1 MIKVIKPK
9 PLQKGDSVAIIAPAS
24 PSDKNLID
32 KCITSLNELG
42 LKVVVG
48 ESCLSEHGFLSGT
61 DDIRANDINCMFAD
75 KNIKGIFA
83 LRGGYGCARLLNLID
98 FKLIK
103 KNPKIFVGYSDIT
116 ALHIAINQ
124 KSKLITYHGP
134 MISTELIK
142 GLDEYSADYY
152 KKFIFGYEK
161 VEELVNPEEDN
172 LEIINTGIATGQ
184 LVGGNLS
191 LICSS
196 LGTKYEI
203 NTKNKILFLE
213 EVEEVPYKVDRM
225 LNHLKQSG
233 KLKEANGIILG
244 AFTNCIAPNNKKS
257 LSLQEVFN
265 EVILPLKKPTISNLS
280 CGHCLPTLTLP
291 LGEKVLLDANNKKI
305 KILE

>member
-1 MIKVIKPK
+1 MIRPK
-9 PLQKGDSVAIIAPAS
+9 PLQKGDKVAIIAPAS

-32 KCITSLNELG
+32 KCIASLNELG
-42 LKVVVG
+42 LKVVIG

-83 LRGGYGCARLLNLID
+83 LRGGYGCARLLDLID

-103 KNPKIFVGYSDIT
+103 KNPKIFIGYSDIT

-142 GLDEYSADYY
+142 GLDEYSAEYY
-152 KKFIFGYEK
+152 KKFIFEHEK
-161 VEELVNPEEDN
+161 IEDLLNPEGN
-172 LEIINTGIATGQ
+172 SLEIINNGIASGE
-184 LVGGNLS
+184 LIGGNLS

-213 EVEEVPYKVDRM
+213 EVDEVPYKVDRM
-225 LNHLKQSG
+225 LTHLKQSG

-265 EVILPLKKPTISNLS
+265 DIILPLKKPTISNLA

-305 KILE
+305 KILK

>member
-1 MIKVIKPK
+1 MIRPK
-9 PLQKGDSVAIIAPAS
+9 PLQKGDKVAIIAPAS

-32 KCITSLNELG
+32 KCIASLNELG
-42 LKVVVG
+42 LKVVIG

-83 LRGGYGCARLLNLID
+83 LRGGYGCARLLDLID

-103 KNPKIFVGYSDIT
+103 KNPKIFIGYSDIT

-152 KKFIFGYEK
+152 KKFIFEHEK
-161 VEELVNPEEDN
+161 IEDLLNPEGN
-172 LEIINTGIATGQ
+172 SLEIINNGIASGE
-184 LVGGNLS
+184 LIGGNLS

-213 EVEEVPYKVDRM
+213 EVDEVPYKVDRM
-225 LNHLKQSG
+225 LTHLKQSG

-265 EVILPLKKPTISNLS
+265 EIILPLKKPTISNLA

-291 LGEKVLLDANNKKI
+291 LGEKVLLDANNKKF
-305 KILE
+305 KILK

>member
-1 MIKVIKPK
+1 MIRPK
-9 PLQKGDSVAIIAPAS
+9 PLQKGDKVAIIAPAS

-32 KCITSLNELG
+32 KCIASLNELG
-42 LKVVVG
+42 LKVVIG

-83 LRGGYGCARLLNLID
+83 LRGGYGCARLLDLID

-103 KNPKIFVGYSDIT
+103 KNPKIFIGYSDIT

-142 GLDEYSADYY
+142 GLDEYSAEYY
-152 KKFIFGYEK
+152 KKFIFEHEK
-161 VEELVNPEEDN
+161 IEELLNPEGN
-172 LEIINTGIATGQ
+172 SLEIINNGIASGE
-184 LVGGNLS
+184 LIGGNLS

-213 EVEEVPYKVDRM
+213 EVDEVPYKVDRM
-225 LNHLKQSG
+225 LTHLKQSG

-265 EVILPLKKPTISNLS
+265 EIILPLKKPTISNLA

-305 KILE
+305 KILK

>member
-1 MIKVIKPK
+1 MIKPK
-9 PLQKGDSVAIIAPAS
+9 ALQKGDRVAIISPAS
-24 PSDKNLID
+24 PSDKSLID
-32 KCITSLNELG
+32 EYIGSLNKLG
-42 LKVVVG
+42 LKVIVG

-83 LRGGYGCARLLNLID
+83 LRGGYGCARLLDLID

-103 KNPKIFVGYSDIT
+103 KNPKIFIGYSDIT

-152 KKFIFGYEK
+152 KKFIFGYDK
-161 VEELVNPEEDN
+161 VDELFNPEGYN
-172 LEIINTGIATGQ
+172 LEIINPGIASGE
-184 LVGGNLS
+184 LIGGNLS

-213 EVEEVPYKVDRM
+213 EVEEVPYKIDRM
-225 LNHLKQSG
+225 LTQLKQSG
-233 KLKEANGIILG
+233 KLKDANGIILG
-244 AFTNCIAPNNKKS
+244 SFTNCIAPNNKKS
-257 LSLQEVFN
+257 LSLQEVFK
-265 EVILPLKKPTISNLS
+265 EIILPLKKPTISNLA

-291 LGEKVLLDANNKKI
+291 LGTKIFLDANNKKI
-305 KILE
+305 KFIE

>member
-1 MIKVIKPK
+1 MIKPK

-152 KKFIFGYEK
+152 KKFIFGNEK
-161 VEELVNPEEDN
+161 VEELFNPEGN
-172 LEIINTGIATGQ
+172 TLEVINNGIASGQ
-184 LVGGNLS
+184 LTGGNLS

-225 LNHLKQSG
+225 LTHLKQSG

-265 EVILPLKKPTISNLS
+265 EIILPLKKPTISNLA

-291 LGEKVLLDANNKKI
+291 LGAKVLLDANNKKI

>member
-1 MIKVIKPK
+1 MIRPK
-9 PLQKGDSVAIIAPAS
+9 PLQKGDKVAIIAPAS

-32 KCITSLNELG
+32 KCIASLNELG
-42 LKVVVG
+42 LKVVIG

-83 LRGGYGCARLLNLID
+83 LRGGYGCARLLDLID

-103 KNPKIFVGYSDIT
+103 KNPKIFIGYSDIT

-142 GLDEYSADYY
+142 GLDEYSAEYY
-152 KKFIFGYEK
+152 KKFIFEHEK
-161 VEELVNPEEDN
+161 IEDLLNPEGN
-172 LEIINTGIATGQ
+172 SLEIINNGIASGE
-184 LVGGNLS
+184 LIGGNLS

-213 EVEEVPYKVDRM
+213 EVDEVPYKVDRM
-225 LNHLKQSG
+225 LTHLKQSG

-265 EVILPLKKPTISNLS
+265 EIILPLKKPTISNLA

-305 KILE
+305 KILK

>member
-1 MIKVIKPK
+1 MIKPK
-9 PLQKGDSVAIIAPAS
+9 PLHQGDSVAIIAPAS
-24 PSDKNLID
+24 PCDKKLID
-32 KCITSLNELG
+32 KCIASLNELG
-42 LKVVVG
+42 LKVVIG
-48 ESCLSEHGFLSGT
+48 ESCISEHGFLSGT

-83 LRGGYGCARLLNLID
+83 LRGGYGCARLLDLLD

-103 KNPKIFVGYSDIT
+103 KNPKIFIGYSDIT

-152 KKFIFGYEK
+152 KKFIFGNEK
-161 VEELVNPEEDN
+161 VEELFNPEGN
-172 LEIINTGIATGQ
+172 TLEVINNGIASGQ
-184 LVGGNLS
+184 LTGGNLS

-225 LNHLKQSG
+225 LTHLKQSG
-233 KLKEANGIILG
+233 KLKDVNGIILG

-265 EVILPLKKPTISNLS
+265 EIILPLKKPTISNLV

-291 LGEKVLLDANNKKI
+291 LGEKVLLDANNKKV

>member
-1 MIKVIKPK
+1 MIKPK

-42 LKVVVG
+42 LNVVVG

-61 DDIRANDINCMFAD
+61 DDIRAKDINCMFSN

-152 KKFIFGYEK
+152 QKFIFGYEK
-161 VEELVNPEEDN
+161 VEELFNPEGDN

-191 LICSS
+191 SICSS

-213 EVEEVPYKVDRM
+213 EIEEVPYKVDRM
-225 LNHLKQSG
+225 LTHLKQSG
-233 KLKEANGIILG
+233 KLKDVNGIILG

-265 EVILPLKKPTISNLS
+265 EIILPLKKPTISNLV

-291 LGEKVLLDANNKKI
+291 LGAKVLLDATNKKI

>member
-1 MIKVIKPK
+1 MIKPK
-9 PLQKGDSVAIIAPAS
+9 PLQQGDSVAIIAPAS
-24 PSDKNLID
+24 PADKNLID
-32 KCITSLNELG
+32 KCISSLNELG

-83 LRGGYGCARLLNLID
+83 LRGGYGCARLLDLID
-98 FKLIK
+98 FKIIK
-103 KNPKIFVGYSDIT
+103 KNPKIFIGYSDIT

-152 KKFIFGYEK
+152 KKFIFGHEE
-161 VEELVNPEEDN
+161 VEELFNPKGDN
-172 LEIINTGIATGQ
+172 LEVINSGIASGQ
-184 LVGGNLS
+184 LIGGNLS

-213 EVEEVPYKVDRM
+213 EVEEVPYKIDRM
-225 LNHLKQSG
+225 LTHLKQSG
-233 KLKEANGIILG
+233 KLKDANGIILG

-265 EVILPLKKPTISNLS
+265 EIIFPLKKPTISNLV

-291 LGEKVLLDANNKKI
+291 LGAKVLLDANNKKI

>member
-1 MIKVIKPK
+1 MIKPK
-9 PLQKGDSVAIIAPAS
+9 PLQQGDSVAIIAPAS
-24 PSDKNLID
+24 PTDKNLIV
-32 KCITSLNELG
+32 KCVDSLNQLG

-142 GLDEYSADYY
+142 GLDEYSANYY
-152 KKFIFGYEK
+152 KKFFFENDI
-161 VEELVNPEEDN
+161 VEELFYPEEDN
-172 LEIINTGIATGQ
+172 LEIINNGISSGQ
-184 LVGGNLS
+184 LIGGNLS

-213 EVEEVPYKVDRM
+213 EVEEVPYKIDRM
-225 LNHLKQSG
+225 LTQLKQSG
-233 KLKEANGIILG
+233 KLKDANGIILG
-244 AFTNCIAPNNKKS
+244 SFTNCIAPNNKKS

-265 EVILPLKKPTISNLS
+265 EIISPLKKPTISNLV

-291 LGEKVLLDANNKKI
+291 LGSKILLDANNKKI

>member
-1 MIKVIKPK
+1 MIKMIRPK
-9 PLQKGDSVAIIAPAS
+9 PLQKGDKVAIIAPAS

-32 KCITSLNELG
+32 KCIASLNELG
-42 LKVVVG
+42 LKVVIG

-83 LRGGYGCARLLNLID
+83 LRGGYGCARLLDLID

-103 KNPKIFVGYSDIT
+103 KNPKIFIGYSDIT

-142 GLDEYSADYY
+142 GLDEYSAEYY
-152 KKFIFGYEK
+152 KKFIFEHEK
-161 VEELVNPEEDN
+161 IEDLLNPEGN
-172 LEIINTGIATGQ
+172 SLEIINNGIASGE
-184 LVGGNLS
+184 LIGGNLS

-213 EVEEVPYKVDRM
+213 EVDEVPYKVDRM
-225 LNHLKQSG
+225 LTHLKQSG

-265 EVILPLKKPTISNLS
+265 EIILPLKKPTISNLA

-305 KILE
+305 KILK

>member
-1 MIKVIKPK
+1 MIRPK
-9 PLQKGDSVAIIAPAS
+9 PLQKGDKVAIIAPAS

-32 KCITSLNELG
+32 KCIASLNELG
-42 LKVVVG
+42 LKVVIG

-83 LRGGYGCARLLNLID
+83 LRGGYGCARLLDLID

-103 KNPKIFVGYSDIT
+103 KNPKIFIGYSDIT

-152 KKFIFGYEK
+152 KKFIFEHEK
-161 VEELVNPEEDN
+161 IEDLLNPEGN
-172 LEIINTGIATGQ
+172 SLEIINNGIASGE
-184 LVGGNLS
+184 LIGGNLS

-213 EVEEVPYKVDRM
+213 EVDEVPYKVDRM
-225 LNHLKQSG
+225 LTHLKQSG

-265 EVILPLKKPTISNLS
+265 EIILPLKKPTISNLA

-305 KILE
+305 KILK

>member
-1 MIKVIKPK
+1 MIRPK
-9 PLQKGDSVAIIAPAS
+9 PLQKGDKVAIIAPAS

-32 KCITSLNELG
+32 KCIASLNELG
-42 LKVVVG
+42 LKVVIG

-83 LRGGYGCARLLNLID
+83 LRGGYGCARLLDLID

-103 KNPKIFVGYSDIT
+103 KNPKIFIGYSDIT

-152 KKFIFGYEK
+152 KKFIFEHEK
-161 VEELVNPEEDN
+161 IEELLNPEGN
-172 LEIINTGIATGQ
+172 SLEIINNGIASGE
-184 LVGGNLS
+184 LIGGNLS

-213 EVEEVPYKVDRM
+213 EVDEVPYKVDRM
-225 LNHLKQSG
+225 LTHLKQSG
-233 KLKEANGIILG
+233 KLKESNGIILG
-244 AFTNCIAPNNKKS
+244 AFTNCISPNNKKS

-265 EVILPLKKPTISNLS
+265 EIILPLKKPTISNLA

-305 KILE
+305 KILK

>member
-1 MIKVIKPK
+1 MIKPK
-9 PLQKGDSVAIIAPAS
+9 ALQKGDRVAIISPAS
-24 PSDKNLID
+24 PSDKSLID
-32 KCITSLNELG
+32 EYIGSLNKLG
-42 LKVVVG
+42 LKVIVG

-83 LRGGYGCARLLNLID
+83 LRGGYGCARLLDLID

-103 KNPKIFVGYSDIT
+103 KNPKIFIGYSDIT

-152 KKFIFGYEK
+152 KKFIFGYDK
-161 VEELVNPEEDN
+161 VDELFNPEGYN
-172 LEIINTGIATGQ
+172 LEIINPGIASGE
-184 LVGGNLS
+184 LIGGNLS

-203 NTKNKILFLE
+203 NTKNKILFLVFISYLVPKE
-213 EVEEVPYKVDRM
+213 EQINDKFPPISSPLAIPGLIISRLYPSG
-225 LNHLKQSG
+225 LNSSS
-233 KLKEANGIILG
+233 
-244 AFTNCIAPNNKKS
+244 T
-257 LSLQEVFN
+257 LS
-265 EVILPLKKPTISNLS
+265 
-280 CGHCLPTLTLP
+280 
-291 LGEKVLLDANNKKI
+291 
-305 KILE
+305 

>member
-1 MIKVIKPK
+1 MIKPK
-9 PLQKGDSVAIIAPAS
+9 ALQKGDSVAIISPAS
-24 PSDKNLID
+24 PSDKSLID
-32 KCITSLNELG
+32 EYISSLNKLG
-42 LKVVVG
+42 LKVIVG

-83 LRGGYGCARLLNLID
+83 LRGGYGCARLLDLID
-98 FKLIK
+98 FKIIK
-103 KNPKIFVGYSDIT
+103 KNPKIFIGYSDIT

-152 KKFIFGYEK
+152 KKFIFGYDK
-161 VEELVNPEEDN
+161 VDELFNPEGYN
-172 LEIINTGIATGQ
+172 LEIINPGIASGE
-184 LVGGNLS
+184 LIGGNLS

-213 EVEEVPYKVDRM
+213 EIEEVPYKIDRM
-225 LNHLKQSG
+225 LTQLKQSG
-233 KLKEANGIILG
+233 KLKDANGIILG
-244 AFTNCIAPNNKKS
+244 SFTNCIAPNNKKS
-257 LSLQEVFN
+257 LSLQEVFK
-265 EVILPLKKPTISNLS
+265 EIILPLKKPTISNLA

-291 LGEKVLLDANNKKI
+291 LGTKIFLDANNKKI
-305 KILE
+305 KFIE

>member
-1 MIKVIKPK
+1 MIKMIRPK
-9 PLQKGDSVAIIAPAS
+9 PLQKGDKVAIIAPAS

-32 KCITSLNELG
+32 KCIASLNELG
-42 LKVVVG
+42 LKVVIG

-61 DDIRANDINCMFAD
+61 DDIRANDINCMFSD

-83 LRGGYGCARLLNLID
+83 LRGGYGCARLLDLID

-103 KNPKIFVGYSDIT
+103 KNPKIFIGYSDIT

-152 KKFIFGYEK
+152 KKFIFEHEK
-161 VEELVNPEEDN
+161 IEELLNPEGN
-172 LEIINTGIATGQ
+172 SLEIINNGIASGE
-184 LVGGNLS
+184 LIGGNLS

-213 EVEEVPYKVDRM
+213 EVDEVPYKVDRM
-225 LNHLKQSG
+225 LTHLKQSG

-265 EVILPLKKPTISNLS
+265 EIILPLKKPTISNLA

-305 KILE
+305 KILK

>member
-1 MIKVIKPK
+1 MIKPK
-9 PLQKGDSVAIIAPAS
+9 ALQKGDRVAIISPAS
-24 PSDKNLID
+24 PSDKSLID
-32 KCITSLNELG
+32 EYIGSLNKLG
-42 LKVVVG
+42 LKVIVG

-83 LRGGYGCARLLNLID
+83 LRGGYGCARLLDLID

-103 KNPKIFVGYSDIT
+103 KNPKIFIGYSDIT

-152 KKFIFGYEK
+152 KKFIFGYDK
-161 VEELVNPEEDN
+161 VDELFNPEGYN
-172 LEIINTGIATGQ
+172 LEIINPGIASGE
-184 LVGGNLS
+184 LIGGNLS

-213 EVEEVPYKVDRM
+213 EVEEVPYKIDRM
-225 LNHLKQSG
+225 LTQLKQSG
-233 KLKEANGIILG
+233 KLKDANGIILG
-244 AFTNCIAPNNKKS
+244 SFTNCIAPNNKKS
-257 LSLQEVFN
+257 LSLQEVFK
-265 EVILPLKKPTISNLS
+265 EIILPLKKPTISNLA

-291 LGEKVLLDANNKKI
+291 LGTKLFLDANNKKI
-305 KILE
+305 KFIE

>member
-1 MIKVIKPK
+1 MIRPK
-9 PLQKGDSVAIIAPAS
+9 PLQKGDKVAIIAPAS

-32 KCITSLNELG
+32 KCIASLNELG
-42 LKVVVG
+42 LKVVIG

-83 LRGGYGCARLLNLID
+83 LRGGYGCARLLDLID

-103 KNPKIFVGYSDIT
+103 KNPKIFIGYSDIT

-142 GLDEYSADYY
+142 GLDEYSAEYY
-152 KKFIFGYEK
+152 KKFIFEHEK
-161 VEELVNPEEDN
+161 IEDLLNPEGN
-172 LEIINTGIATGQ
+172 SLEIINNGIASGE
-184 LVGGNLS
+184 LIGGNLS

-213 EVEEVPYKVDRM
+213 EVDEVPYKVDRM
-225 LNHLKQSG
+225 LTHLKQSG

-265 EVILPLKKPTISNLS
+265 EIILPLKKPTISNLA

-291 LGEKVLLDANNKKI
+291 LGEKILLDANNKKI
-305 KILE
+305 KILK

>member
-1 MIKVIKPK
+1 MIKPK
-9 PLQKGDSVAIIAPAS
+9 PLQQGDSVAIIAPAS
-24 PSDKNLID
+24 PCDKKLID
-32 KCITSLNELG
+32 NCIASLNELG
-42 LKVVVG
+42 LKVVIG
-48 ESCLSEHGFLSGT
+48 ESCISEHGFLSGT

-83 LRGGYGCARLLNLID
+83 LRGGYGCARLLDLLD

-103 KNPKIFVGYSDIT
+103 KNPKIFIGYSDIT

-152 KKFIFGYEK
+152 KKFIFGNEK
-161 VEELVNPEEDN
+161 VEELFNPEGN
-172 LEIINTGIATGQ
+172 TLEVINNGIASGQ
-184 LVGGNLS
+184 LTGGNLS

-225 LNHLKQSG
+225 LTHLKQSG
-233 KLKEANGIILG
+233 KLKDVNGIILG

-265 EVILPLKKPTISNLS
+265 EIILPLKKPTISNLV

-291 LGEKVLLDANNKKI
+291 LGEKVLLDANNKKV

>member
-1 MIKVIKPK
+1 MIRPK
-9 PLQKGDSVAIIAPAS
+9 PLQKGDKVAIIAPAS

-32 KCITSLNELG
+32 KCIASLNELG
-42 LKVVVG
+42 LKVVIG

-83 LRGGYGCARLLNLID
+83 LRGGYGCARLLDLID

-103 KNPKIFVGYSDIT
+103 KNPKIFIGYSDIT

-152 KKFIFGYEK
+152 KKFIFEHEK
-161 VEELVNPEEDN
+161 IEELLNPERN
-172 LEIINTGIATGQ
+172 SLEIINNGIASGE
-184 LVGGNLS
+184 LIGGNLS

-213 EVEEVPYKVDRM
+213 EVDEVPYKVDRM
-225 LNHLKQSG
+225 LTHLKQSG

-265 EVILPLKKPTISNLS
+265 EIILPLKKPTISNLA

-291 LGEKVLLDANNKKI
+291 LGEKVLIDANNKKI
-305 KILE
+305 KILK

>member
-1 MIKVIKPK
+1 MIKPK
-9 PLQKGDSVAIIAPAS
+9 PLQQGDSVAIIAPAS
-24 PSDKNLID
+24 PTDKNLID
-32 KCITSLNELG
+32 KCVDSLNQLG

-142 GLDEYSADYY
+142 GLDEYSANYY
-152 KKFIFGYEK
+152 KKFIFENDT
-161 VEELVNPEEDN
+161 VEELYNPEEDN
-172 LEIINTGIATGQ
+172 LEIINNGISSGQ
-184 LVGGNLS
+184 LIGGNLS

-213 EVEEVPYKVDRM
+213 EVGEVPYKVDRM
-225 LNHLKQSG
+225 LTHLKQSG
-233 KLKEANGIILG
+233 KLKDANGIILG
-244 AFTNCIAPNNKKS
+244 DFTDCVAPKDKKS
-257 LSLQEVFN
+257 LSLDDIFN
-265 EVILPLKKPTISNLS
+265 EIILPLKKPTIYNLA

-291 LGEKVLLDANNKKI
+291 LGAKIRLDANNI
-305 KILE
+305 KLNVI

>member
-1 MIKVIKPK
+1 MIRPK
-9 PLQKGDSVAIIAPAS
+9 PLQKGDKVAIIAPAS

-32 KCITSLNELG
+32 KCIASLNELG
-42 LKVVVG
+42 LKVVIG

-83 LRGGYGCARLLNLID
+83 LRGGYGCARLLDLID

-103 KNPKIFVGYSDIT
+103 KNPKIFIGYSDIT

-152 KKFIFGYEK
+152 KKFIFEHEK
-161 VEELVNPEEDN
+161 IEELLNPEGN
-172 LEIINTGIATGQ
+172 SLEIINNGIASGE
-184 LVGGNLS
+184 LIGGNLS

-213 EVEEVPYKVDRM
+213 EVDEAPYKVDRM
-225 LNHLKQSG
+225 LTHLKQSG

-265 EVILPLKKPTISNLS
+265 EIILPLKKPTISNLA

-305 KILE
+305 KILK